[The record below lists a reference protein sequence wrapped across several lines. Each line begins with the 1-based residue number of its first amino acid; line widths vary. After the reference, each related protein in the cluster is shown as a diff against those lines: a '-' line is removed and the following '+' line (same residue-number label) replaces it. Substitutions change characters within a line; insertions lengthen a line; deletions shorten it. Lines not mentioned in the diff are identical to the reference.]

1 MPVAGYLALL
11 IRDGT
16 LVQVG
21 NADDGL
27 SSVPA
32 PGLNIGRKRLAGSM
46 IGAPGEIREMLQLAA
61 TKNVKPW
68 VEERP
73 MKDANQAIV
82 DMEKV
87 KARYRY
93 VLVNED
99 PSPHS

>member
-1 MPVAGYLALL
+1 MPISGYLALL
-11 IRDGT
+11 KRDGT

-21 NADDGL
+21 NPDDGVFE
-27 SSVPA
+27 VPA
-32 PGLNIGRKRLAGSM
+32 PSLIIGRKTLAGSM

-61 TKNVKPW
+61 EKNVKPW

-73 MKDANQAIV
+73 MRDANQAIV
-82 DMEKV
+82 DMDKG

-99 PSPHS
+99 HQ